1 MWGRCRP
8 PGLGYPPTSPARA
21 SCLLGEEL
29 LEQERLGLR
38 LWRLLGATT
47 TQGPLALLFHKGP
60 EVPCSFLMPPKR
72 REAANQERPRPDY
85 ERGNLLTSII
95 CSNASCWQQPPV
107 GQDGRIIKISHGA
120 CVWALCNSYPR
131 DTRHP
136 DSWFHMYS
144 SHLILTTPRYLPI
157 LQKPT

>member
-60 EVPCSFLMPPKR
+60 EVQCSFLMPPKR
-72 REAANQERPRPDY
+72 EEKQPIKRDPDQITNEAIY
-85 ERGNLLTSII
+85 
-95 CSNASCWQQPPV
+95 
-107 GQDGRIIKISHGA
+107 
-120 CVWALCNSYPR
+120 
-131 DTRHP
+131 
-136 DSWFHMYS
+136 
-144 SHLILTTPRYLPI
+144 
-157 LQKPT
+157 